1 MYSFDFGNRKSQIAN
16 PKSHKEEEAMKTNKV
31 KRKLRQGEIAL
42 GTLVFEFGTPGI
54 PRLCELAGAEFVIFD
69 MEHTRFTIER
79 IGELLAW
86 CRGCDLVPLVRPP
99 GTVYHLMSR
108 PMDAGAM
115 GLMVPMVESAEQAQ
129 QIVDA
134 VKYAPLGKRGTAFN
148 VAHDGYQSVDIAR
161 TMRQS
166 NRESLIL
173 AQIESERGVDG
184 VDEILSV
191 RGIDVAWVGHF
202 DLTQSMGI
210 PGNFED
216 RRFQKAMDRVA
227 EAVER
232 HGAIAGRAVGS
243 AEEAVH
249 WAQRGFRMLA
259 YSVDI
264 QLYRSAL
271 HAGLEEVRTE
281 LAERKAV

>member
-1 MYSFDFGNRKSQIAN
+1 
-16 PKSHKEEEAMKTNKV
+16 MKTNKV
-31 KRKLRQGEIAL
+31 KRKLKRGEVAL
-42 GTLVFEFGTPGI
+42 GTLVFEFDTPGI

-99 GTVYHLMSR
+99 GTIYNLMSR

-134 VKYAPLGKRGTAFN
+134 VKYGPMGKRGTAFN
-148 VAHDGYQSVDIAR
+148 VAHDGYQSDDIVK

-173 AQIESERGVDG
+173 AQIESPRGVDQ

-191 RGIDVAWVGHF
+191 EGIDVAWVGHF
-202 DLTQSMGI
+202 DLTQTMGI
-210 PGNFED
+210 PGAFD
-216 RRFQKAMDRVA
+216 DSRFQQAMDKVA
-227 EAVER
+227 EAAER
-232 HGAIAGRAVGS
+232 HGVIAGRAVGS
-243 AEEAVH
+243 PEEAVH
-249 WAQRGFRMLA
+249 WAERGFRMLA
-259 YSVDI
+259 YGLDT

-271 HAGLEEVRTE
+271 NAGLEEIKSG
-281 LAERKAV
+281 LAGRGR